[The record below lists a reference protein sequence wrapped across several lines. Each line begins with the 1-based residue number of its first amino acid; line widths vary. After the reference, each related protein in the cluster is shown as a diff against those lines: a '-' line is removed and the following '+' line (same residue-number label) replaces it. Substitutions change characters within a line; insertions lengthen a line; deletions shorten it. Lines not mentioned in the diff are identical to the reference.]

1 MDRDLLAHLPI
12 AVCVARH
19 RSFAAAA
26 AELGM
31 SPSAVS
37 HAVRS
42 VEDRLGTPLFART
55 TRSVSLTEAGA
66 RFIGGV
72 EPALT
77 DIGTTFEG
85 LTAERGEV
93 TGLLRIDAPRVV
105 LEMGLPRILAKLAR
119 RHPRLVVEVRNGQ
132 TSPASSLVTTASV
145 DIVAQGFDAGIRI
158 RRQIQQDMVTT
169 KLTGSFKAI
178 LVASRDYLDVR
189 GTPKSIADLHQHN
202 CIEMRSVVPTVIFDW
217 ELIDGKKMIAVKT
230 SGTALVADS
239 TEALSLALAG
249 IGIAYVPEP
258 VARRHLREGRL
269 KWLLPQTAIELD
281 GLFLYYPK
289 RSSLAPKLR
298 AFIDVAK
305 KTLQSFE

>member
-1 MDRDLLAHLPI
+1 MDRDLLGHLPI
-12 AVCVARH
+12 IVCVARH

-26 AELGM
+26 TELGM
-31 SPSAVS
+31 SPSAIS

-66 RFIGGV
+66 RFIAGV

-77 DIGTTFEG
+77 DIGKTVEG

-105 LEMGLPRILAKLAR
+105 LEMALTRILATLAR
-119 RHPRLVVEVRNGQ
+119 QHPRLTVEVRTGH
-132 TSPASSLVTTASV
+132 TAV

-158 RRQIQQDMVTT
+158 RRAIEQDMVTT
-169 KLTGSFKAI
+169 RLTGAFKVI
-178 LVASRDYLDVR
+178 LVASRDYLDAR
-189 GTPKSIADLHQHN
+189 GTPKSIADLHLHN
-202 CIEMRSVVPTVIFDW
+202 CIGIRSVVSGAIVDW
-217 ELIDGKKMIAVKT
+217 EMIDGKKTVAVKT
-230 SGTALVADS
+230 SGTALVTDP
-239 TEALSLALAG
+239 TEALSLASAG
-249 IGIAYVPEP
+249 VGIAYVVEP
-258 VARRHLREGRL
+258 LARPYLREGSL
-269 KWLLPQTAIELD
+269 KWFLSQTATEFD

-289 RSSLAPKLR
+289 RASLAPKLR

-305 KTLQSFE
+305 KTLKSFE